1 MFDMTEFLKSNLI
14 RGFHDGSFTE
24 SQVSIFAA
32 NYMLKGWFT
41 QADFEEVIQAM
52 QPPEEE
58 EPISN

>member
-41 QADFEEVIQAM
+41 QADFEDVIQAI
-52 QPPEEE
+52 QPLEE
-58 EPISN
+58 EPI